1 MEKKILFGIV
11 FISLISLAFLANEG
25 EEKKEEKV
33 GEVKNETK
41 KEEKVGEIKE
51 EAKKEEKA
59 GEAKVEAKKEE
70 NKTDEYEIPKWDKEK
85 YFKEALTEFLV
96 KHKLLNST
104 RIIKQKEMKKIFL
117 DIMAYTDPDGYY
129 DFEFLFKDATKY
141 FVDLYYRK
149 YKEIR
154 GKDIINLIDLN
165 EISKKINEIS
175 GFDKYDDL
183 L

>member
-1 MEKKILFGIV
+1 MEKKILFSII
-11 FISLISLAFLANEG
+11 FISLISLAFLANEEKEKKETKAEEVKVESKKEEKVG
-25 EEKKEEKV
+25 DVKEETKKEQKKEEKKEEK
-33 GEVKNETK
+33 KS
-41 KEEKVGEIKE
+41 EEF
-51 EAKKEEKA
+51 
-59 GEAKVEAKKEE
+59 
-70 NKTDEYEIPKWDKEK
+70 EIPKWDKEK
-85 YFKEALTEFLV
+85 YFREALTEFLV

-104 RIIKQKEMKKIFL
+104 RVIKQKEMRKIFM

-129 DFEFLFKDATKY
+129 DFEFLFKDAMKY

-154 GKDIINLIDLN
+154 GKDIINLIDVN

-175 GFDKYDDL
+175 GLDKYNDL

>member
-1 MEKKILFGIV
+1 MEKKILFSII
-11 FISLISLAFLANEG
+11 FISLISFAFLSNEDKK
-25 EEKKEEKV
+25 KKEEKA
-33 GEVKNETK
+33 EQVK
-41 KEEKVGEIKE
+41 V

-59 GEAKVEAKKEE
+59 EEVKVEAKKEE
-70 NKTDEYEIPKWDKEK
+70 KKTEEFEIPKWDKEK
-85 YFKEALTEFLV
+85 YFKESLTEFLV

-104 RIIKQKEMKKIFL
+104 RIIKQKEMKKIFM

-129 DFEFLFKDATKY
+129 DFEFLFKDAMKY

-154 GKDIINLIDLN
+154 GKDIINLIDVN

-175 GFDKYDDL
+175 GLDKYEDL

>member
-1 MEKKILFGIV
+1 MEKKILFYII
-11 FISLISLAFLANEG
+11 FISLISFVFLSNEEKDKKEG
-25 EEKKEEKV
+25 KVGEVKIEEKKEEKV
-33 GEVKNETK
+33 EEIKVEGK
-41 KEEKVGEIKE
+41 KEEKNNETKNQE
-51 EAKKEEKA
+51 F
-59 GEAKVEAKKEE
+59 
-70 NKTDEYEIPKWDKEK
+70 EIPKWDKEK

-96 KHKLLNST
+96 KHKLLNSE
-104 RIIKQKEMKKIFL
+104 RIIKQKEMKKIFM

-129 DFEFLFKDATKY
+129 DFEFLFRDASKY

-175 GFDKYDDL
+175 GFDKYEDL

>member
-1 MEKKILFGIV
+1 MEKKILFSII
-11 FISLISLAFLANEG
+11 FISLISFAFLSNEDK
-25 EEKKEEKV
+25 EKKEEKA
-33 GEVKNETK
+33 EQVK
-41 KEEKVGEIKE
+41 V
-51 EAKKEEKA
+51 EAKKEEKM

-70 NKTDEYEIPKWDKEK
+70 KKEEKKTEEFEIPKWDKEK
-85 YFKEALTEFLV
+85 YFKESLTEFLV

-104 RIIKQKEMKKIFL
+104 RIIKQKEMKKIFM

-129 DFEFLFKDATKY
+129 DFEFLFKDAMKY

-154 GKDIINLIDLN
+154 GKDIINLIDVN

-175 GFDKYDDL
+175 GLDKYEDL